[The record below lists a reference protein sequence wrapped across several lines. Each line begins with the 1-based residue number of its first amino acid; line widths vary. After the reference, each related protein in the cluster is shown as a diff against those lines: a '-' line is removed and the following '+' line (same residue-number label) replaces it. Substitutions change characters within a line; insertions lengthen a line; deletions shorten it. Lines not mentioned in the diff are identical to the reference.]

1 MQQELLDTVT
11 DLVTPLLTGARVIVG
26 IVGPPGAGKSTL
38 AEGLSPPGSTGCRR
52 GSRRVRGACRRRTST
67 GPRCAYPWT
76 GFICPIWSLHDWGWP
91 IARERRRPLTDGGS
105 CTCCGRIRAAEEL
118 VYAPVFNRVLNESI
132 GSAVP
137 IFPSVELVVV
147 EGNYLLLPED
157 PWVRARPLYDLT
169 IYLDVPD
176 EVRVPRLVRRQRA
189 RGLDRGGRA
198 RLGAAQ
204 RRGQRPAGR
213 DHSYLRGRGATSR
226 LSADGRPGPG
236 REPAAASRA
245 GPAPDRPLCTRGRWP
260 RPGWW
265 RARTAG
271 R

>member
-38 AEGLSPPGSTGCRR
+38 AEGVAARFDRLR
-52 GSRRVRGACRRRTST
+52 GSVAHVPGAYQHRTAMCVPMDGFHLSNMELGRLGLADRKGAPETFDGWGFVHLLRR
-67 GPRCAYPWT
+67 
-76 GFICPIWSLHDWGWP
+76 IH
-91 IARERRRPLTDGGS
+91 
-105 CTCCGRIRAAEEL
+105 AAEEL

-157 PWVRARPLYDLT
+157 PWVRARPLYDLA
-169 IYLDVPD
+169 IYLNVPD

-189 RGLDRGGRA
+189 RGLDAAAALEWVQRSDEANA
-198 RLGAAQ
+198 RLV
-204 RRGQRPAGR
+204 
-213 DHSYLRGRGATSR
+213 ATTR
-226 LSADGRPGPG
+226 AHADVVLPH
-236 REPAAASRA
+236 
-245 GPAPDRPLCTRGRWP
+245 D
-260 RPGWW
+260 
-265 RARTAG
+265 
-271 R
+271 

>member
-11 DLVTPLLTGARVIVG
+11 DLVTPLLAGTRVIVG

-38 AEGLSPPGSTGCRR
+38 AEGVAARFDRFLRFSSERSPFRANSTT
-52 GSRRVRGACRRRTST
+52 AQAAT
-67 GPRCAYPWT
+67 GPASHLPAAYQHRAAMTVPMD
-76 GFICPIWSLHDWGWP
+76 GFHLSNMELARLGLADIKGAPESFDGWGFVHLL
-91 IARERRRPLTDGGS
+91 R
-105 CTCCGRIRAAEEL
+105 RIRAGEEL

-137 IFPSVELVVV
+137 VFPSVELVVV

-189 RGLDRGGRA
+189 RGLDAAAALDWVRRSDEANA
-198 RLGAAQ
+198 RLIATTRTYADVVL
-204 RRGQRPAGR
+204 PR
-213 DHSYLRGRGATSR
+213 D
-226 LSADGRPGPG
+226 
-236 REPAAASRA
+236 
-245 GPAPDRPLCTRGRWP
+245 
-260 RPGWW
+260 
-265 RARTAG
+265 
-271 R
+271 

>member
-1 MQQELLDTVT
+1 MQQELLDAVT

-38 AEGLSPPGSTGCRR
+38 AESVAARFDRLR
-52 GSRRVRGACRRRTST
+52 GSASHVPVAYQHRAAVCVPLDGFHLSNMELARLGLADRKGAPETFDGWGFVHLLRRIHT
-67 GPRCAYPWT
+67 
-76 GFICPIWSLHDWGWP
+76 
-91 IARERRRPLTDGGS
+91 
-105 CTCCGRIRAAEEL
+105 AEEL

-189 RGLDRGGRA
+189 RGLDASAALDWVQRSDEANA
-198 RLGAAQ
+198 RLIVTTRAYADVVL
-204 RRGQRPAGR
+204 PR
-213 DHSYLRGRGATSR
+213 D
-226 LSADGRPGPG
+226 
-236 REPAAASRA
+236 
-245 GPAPDRPLCTRGRWP
+245 
-260 RPGWW
+260 
-265 RARTAG
+265 
-271 R
+271 